1 MKVLLEN
8 WRLYESQVL
17 TERLFLEEI
26 DLFTEELSQ
35 LEEAKVLDAFKDRSK
50 KLFAKYSQAKKA
62 AIEPLLKKGIKQLR
76 KLAATKM
83 PTEWSEC
90 AKLGFSGK
98 YSCRKRLMKF
108 IERLERPENLAV
120 GVAHVSLLISALVG
134 NYFEAVATLL
144 GAFGVSG
151 SIIQAYEV
159 VSGIKDFKEIS
170 SQVKKVSL
178 GDEEENT

>member
-26 DLFTEELSQ
+26 DLFTEQLSQ
-35 LEEAKVLDAFKDRSK
+35 LEEAKVLDGFKDKSK
-50 KLFAKYSQAKKA
+50 ELFAKYSQAKKA

-76 KLAATKM
+76 KLAETKM
-83 PTEWSEC
+83 PTE
-90 AKLGFSGK
+90 
-98 YSCRKRLMKF
+98 RLMKF
-108 IERLERPENLAV
+108 IEKLERPENLAI
-120 GVAHVSLLISALVG
+120 GVTLTSLLISALVG
-134 NYFEAVATLL
+134 NYFEVVATLL

-159 VSGIKDFKEIS
+159 ISGIKDFKEIS
-170 SQVKKVSL
+170 SQAKKVSL

>member
-35 LEEAKVLDAFKDRSK
+35 LEEAKVLDGFKDKSK
-50 KLFAKYSQAKKA
+50 ELFAKYSQAKKA

-76 KLAATKM
+76 KLAETKM
-83 PTEWSEC
+83 PTE
-90 AKLGFSGK
+90 
-98 YSCRKRLMKF
+98 RLMKF
-108 IERLERPENLAV
+108 IEKLERPENLAI
-120 GVAHVSLLISALVG
+120 GVTLTSLLISALVG
-134 NYFEAVATLL
+134 NYFEVVATLL

-170 SQVKKVSL
+170 SQAKKVSL

>member
-26 DLFTEELSQ
+26 DLFTEQLSQ
-35 LEEAKVLDAFKDRSK
+35 LEEAKVLDGFKDKSK
-50 KLFAKYSQAKKA
+50 ELFAKYSQAKKA

-76 KLAATKM
+76 KLAETKM
-83 PTEWSEC
+83 PTE
-90 AKLGFSGK
+90 
-98 YSCRKRLMKF
+98 RLMKF
-108 IERLERPENLAV
+108 IEKLERPENLAI
-120 GVAHVSLLISALVG
+120 GVTLTSLLISALVG
-134 NYFEAVATLL
+134 NYFEVVATLL

-159 VSGIKDFKEIS
+159 ISGIKDFKEIS
-170 SQVKKVSL
+170 SQAKKVSL
-178 GDEEENT
+178 GDEEENA

>member
-26 DLFTEELSQ
+26 DLFTEQLSQ
-35 LEEAKVLDAFKDRSK
+35 LEEAKVLDGFKDKSK
-50 KLFAKYSQAKKA
+50 ELFAKYSQAKKA

-76 KLAATKM
+76 KLAETKM
-83 PTEWSEC
+83 PTE
-90 AKLGFSGK
+90 
-98 YSCRKRLMKF
+98 RLMKF
-108 IERLERPENLAV
+108 IEKLERPENLAI
-120 GVAHVSLLISALVG
+120 GVTLTSLLISALVG
-134 NYFEAVATLL
+134 NYFEVVATLL

-159 VSGIKDFKEIS
+159 ISGIKDFKEIS

-178 GDEEENT
+178 DDEEENT

>member
-1 MKVLLEN
+1 MKALLEN

-26 DLFTEELSQ
+26 DLFTEQLSQ
-35 LEEAKVLDAFKDRSK
+35 LEEAKVLDGFKDKSK
-50 KLFAKYSQAKKA
+50 ELFAKYSQAKKA

-76 KLAATKM
+76 KLAETKM
-83 PTEWSEC
+83 PTE
-90 AKLGFSGK
+90 
-98 YSCRKRLMKF
+98 RLMKF
-108 IERLERPENLAV
+108 IEKLERPENLAV
-120 GVAHVSLLISALVG
+120 GVTLTSLLISALVG
-134 NYFEAVATLL
+134 NYFEVVATLL

-159 VSGIKDFKEIS
+159 ISGIKDFKEIS
-170 SQVKKVSL
+170 SQAKKVSL

>member
-1 MKVLLEN
+1 MKILLEN

-26 DLFTEELSQ
+26 DLFTEQLSQ
-35 LEEAKVLDAFKDRSK
+35 LEEAKVLDGFKDKSK
-50 KLFAKYSQAKKA
+50 ELFAKYSQAKKA

-76 KLAATKM
+76 KLAETKM
-83 PTEWSEC
+83 PTE
-90 AKLGFSGK
+90 
-98 YSCRKRLMKF
+98 RLMKF
-108 IERLERPENLAV
+108 IEKLERPENLAI
-120 GVAHVSLLISALVG
+120 GVTLTSLLISALVG
-134 NYFEAVATLL
+134 NYFEVVATLL

-159 VSGIKDFKEIS
+159 ISGIKDFKEIS
-170 SQVKKVSL
+170 SQAKKVSL

>member
-26 DLFTEELSQ
+26 DLFTEQLSQ
-35 LEEAKVLDAFKDRSK
+35 LEEAKVLDGFKDKSK
-50 KLFAKYSQAKKA
+50 ELFSKYSQAKKA
-62 AIEPLLKKGIKQLR
+62 AIEPLLRKGIEQLR
-76 KLAATKM
+76 KLAETKM
-83 PTEWSEC
+83 PTE
-90 AKLGFSGK
+90 
-98 YSCRKRLMKF
+98 RLMKF
-108 IERLERPENLAV
+108 IEKLERPENLAI
-120 GVAHVSLLISALVG
+120 GVTLTSLLISALVG
-134 NYFEAVATLL
+134 NYFEVVATLL

-159 VSGIKDFKEIS
+159 ISGIKDFKEIS
-170 SQVKKVSL
+170 SQAKKVSL

>member
-26 DLFTEELSQ
+26 DLFTEQLSQ
-35 LEEAKVLDAFKDRSK
+35 LEEAKVLDGFKDKSK
-50 KLFAKYSQAKKA
+50 ELFAKYSQAKKA

-76 KLAATKM
+76 KLAETKM
-83 PTEWSEC
+83 PTE
-90 AKLGFSGK
+90 
-98 YSCRKRLMKF
+98 RLMKF
-108 IERLERPENLAV
+108 IEKLERPENLAI
-120 GVAHVSLLISALVG
+120 GVTLTSLLISALVG
-134 NYFEAVATLL
+134 NYFEVVATLL

>member
-1 MKVLLEN
+1 MKILLEN

-17 TERLFLEEI
+17 TEHLFLEEI
-26 DLFTEELSQ
+26 DLFTEQLSQ
-35 LEEAKVLDAFKDRSK
+35 LEEAKVLDDFKDKSK
-50 KLFAKYSQAKKA
+50 ELFAKYSQAKKA

-83 PTEWSEC
+83 PTE
-90 AKLGFSGK
+90 
-98 YSCRKRLMKF
+98 RLMKF
-108 IERLERPENLAV
+108 IEKLERPENLAI
-120 GVAHVSLLISALVG
+120 GVTLTSLLITALVG
-134 NYFEAVATLL
+134 NYFEVVATLL

-159 VSGIKDFKEIS
+159 ISGIKDFKEIS
-170 SQVKKVSL
+170 SQAKKVSL

>member
-1 MKVLLEN
+1 MI
-8 WRLYESQVL
+8 R
-17 TERLFLEEI
+17 
-26 DLFTEELSQ
+26 
-35 LEEAKVLDAFKDRSK
+35 AF
-50 KLFAKYSQAKKA
+50 
-62 AIEPLLKKGIKQLR
+62 I
-76 KLAATKM
+76 
-83 PTEWSEC
+83 
-90 AKLGFSGK
+90 
-98 YSCRKRLMKF
+98 
-108 IERLERPENLAV
+108 
-120 GVAHVSLLISALVG
+120 VSLLISALVG

>member
-1 MKVLLEN
+1 MKILLEN

-26 DLFTEELSQ
+26 DLFTEQLSQ
-35 LEEAKVLDAFKDRSK
+35 LEEAKVLDGFKDKSK
-50 KLFAKYSQAKKA
+50 DLFGKYSQAKKA

-76 KLAATKM
+76 KLAETKM
-83 PTEWSEC
+83 PTE
-90 AKLGFSGK
+90 
-98 YSCRKRLMKF
+98 RLMKF
-108 IERLERPENLAV
+108 IEKLERPENLAI
-120 GVAHVSLLISALVG
+120 GVTLTSLLISALVG
-134 NYFEAVATLL
+134 NYFEVVATLL

-159 VSGIKDFKEIS
+159 ISGIKDFKEIS
-170 SQVKKVSL
+170 SQAKKVSL

>member
-1 MKVLLEN
+1 MKILLEN

-26 DLFTEELSQ
+26 DLFTEQLSQ
-35 LEEAKVLDAFKDRSK
+35 LEEAKVLDGFKDKSK
-50 KLFAKYSQAKKA
+50 ELFAKYSQAKKA

-76 KLAATKM
+76 KLAETKM
-83 PTEWSEC
+83 PTE
-90 AKLGFSGK
+90 
-98 YSCRKRLMKF
+98 RLMKF
-108 IERLERPENLAV
+108 IEKLERPENLAI
-120 GVAHVSLLISALVG
+120 GVTLTSLLISALVG
-134 NYFEAVATLL
+134 NYFEVVATLL

-170 SQVKKVSL
+170 SQAKKVSL